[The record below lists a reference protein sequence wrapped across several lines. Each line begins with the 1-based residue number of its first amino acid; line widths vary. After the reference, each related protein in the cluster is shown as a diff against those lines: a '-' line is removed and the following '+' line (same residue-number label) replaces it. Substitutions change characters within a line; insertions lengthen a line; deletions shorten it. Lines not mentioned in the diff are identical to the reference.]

1 MNPARID
8 IYPKNVFT
16 FKTTCLIYTDCGS
29 NFRLPEY
36 RYFFKNTKIGPGSI
50 KFPPGRSKVVD
61 IFMLPAG
68 WLLATSLKTILG
80 IYKKL

>member
-1 MNPARID
+1 MDPAGID

-36 RYFFKNTKIGPGSI
+36 RYFFKKNQN
-50 KFPPGRSKVVD
+50 R
-61 IFMLPAG
+61 A
-68 WLLATSLKTILG
+68 W
-80 IYKKL
+80 

>member
-1 MNPARID
+1 MNPAGID

-36 RYFFKNTKIGPGSI
+36 CYFFKKNQN
-50 KFPPGRSKVVD
+50 R
-61 IFMLPAG
+61 A
-68 WLLATSLKTILG
+68 W
-80 IYKKL
+80 